1 MEFTLIR
8 RIFEFES
15 QEFSDPNPN
24 MSIDRAKAFLAN
36 EKPAIINAIV
46 LSDTTEGNK
55 RIIKLG
61 KNAGTHG

>member
-8 RIFEFES
+8 RIFEFEG
-15 QEFSDPNPN
+15 QEFSDPNPK
-24 MSIDRAKAFLAN
+24 MSVDRVKAFLAN
-36 EKPAIINAIV
+36 EKPAIINATVI
-46 LSDTTEGNK
+46 SDTTEGNK